1 MAISKLNA
9 EQFANMAVNAAGGIF
24 EYAGKDGKNTAMHFF
39 GADYEATVKTQDE
52 MFRVLRNV
60 VTTFWEV
67 KTKESLLQTPC
78 RNSAPAH
85 HPHLRRRYGQSFRP
99 RRKRMGTNRVNA
111 DQKGLGTLGT

>member
-9 EQFANMAVNAAGGIF
+9 EQFANMAVNAAGVVF

-67 KTKESLLQTPC
+67 KTVNRMTVSA
-78 RNSAPAH
+78 RNSVQELRTGSSFAPPQA
-85 HPHLRRRYGQSFRP
+85 LRSKSLTSMQAYGHES
-99 RRKRMGTNRVNA
+99 G
-111 DQKGLGTLGT
+111 

>member
-9 EQFANMAVNAAGGIF
+9 EQFANMAVNAAGVIF

-67 KTKESLLQTPC
+67 KTKESRSANRTTVSA
-78 RNSAPAH
+78 RNSVQELRTGSSSAPPQA
-85 HPHLRRRYGQSFRP
+85 LRSKFSTSTQAYGHES
-99 RRKRMGTNRVNA
+99 G
-111 DQKGLGTLGT
+111 